1 MQNAHQISY
10 LEAVPALISPNGDN
24 KHDSAAIR
32 FGLLGEGKVT
42 LDIRRDNPLGALVRT
57 LIASETAVPGAI
69 TKVWDGKDNAQEVV
83 SDGTYV
89 ARLSFASLGD
99 VVDVQEESVQIVVDR
114 NAPQVVIHS
123 PVADFVTP
131 LDSVRISATDL
142 HASSTVKIYRSSG
155 TNLSDW
161 KLDAELTGD
170 QREHTLFDLSDM
182 EEGKYGVRVVAT
194 DLAENTTDVVKLFTV
209 DKTAPVVS
217 LAAPLANSYL
227 SSRNGPVKIGGK
239 VEETNLKSYALRL
252 GEDPTSQDATVLLS
266 GTTLAL
272 LSHRPGL
279 GRVADPRRHLLAV
292 AARHRPGWPGRQRRQ
307 QDRDRQYRAAG
318 PADHACGRRLRAHAW
333 RHHRCGVRRQSAGLH
348 HRDRTGRE
356 GRCQPLVAAAH
367 RDGGSERCHPV
378 QLEDAAERRRLHAA
392 PARA

>member
-1 MQNAHQISY
+1 MRWVNVELDATAPVASVATPVANAQLGLMVPVSGTARDEHFAVYRLEYATAANPEGWSVLAQENTQTEEDKIKQFASWNTLGLSGDVSLRLVALDQAGNITTIALPLVIVQNAHQISY

-24 KHDSAAIR
+24 KRDSAAIR

-142 HASSTVKIYRSSG
+142 HASKTVKIYRSSG

-217 LAAPLANSYL
+217 LAM
-227 SSRNGPVKIGGK
+227 R
-239 VEETNLKSYALRL
+239 RW
-252 GEDPTSQDATVLLS
+252 PTAI
-266 GTTLAL
+266 
-272 LSHRPGL
+272 
-279 GRVADPRRHLLAV
+279 
-292 AARHRPGWPGRQRRQ
+292 
-307 QDRDRQYRAAG
+307 
-318 PADHACGRRLRAHAW
+318 
-333 RHHRCGVRRQSAGLH
+333 
-348 HRDRTGRE
+348 
-356 GRCQPLVAAAH
+356 
-367 RDGGSERCHPV
+367 
-378 QLEDAAERRRLHAA
+378 
-392 PARA
+392 